1 MKKRD
6 LGLILGMF
14 FVLMSVYFPI
24 TAFVF
29 NGGFASAIGIEAFC
43 INAGVAIIITL
54 VIFYLVSEKS
64 ETEDKDDDAEDG
76 EECEIETENDQPK
89 EEQTEKH

>member
-14 FVLMSVYFPI
+14 FVLMAVYFPI

-29 NGGFASAIGIEAFC
+29 NGGFASAIGIEDF
-43 INAGVAIIITL
+43 L
-54 VIFYLVSEKS
+54 Y
-64 ETEDKDDDAEDG
+64 
-76 EECEIETENDQPK
+76 
-89 EEQTEKH
+89 